1 MCTLFSAGA
10 AAVRNY
16 NSAVKIVIHETNP
29 EKQTL
34 TKWAAILKANEV
46 DYDVLATS
54 YYPYWHGTLANLKS
68 EFETVKTTY
77 GKDVMVAETSYA
89 YTLDDSDGHTNTV
102 RVGNNDDSSQT
113 NCTEPFT
120 VQGQATSIRNLINTV
135 SEAGGLGVFYWEP
148 AWITVGDTTG
158 LTGDTYDKQVAA
170 NKTTWETYGSGWAS
184 SFSSEYDPTDA
195 GKWYGGSAV
204 DNEAMFA
211 ADGTPLASL
220 NVWNYVRTG
229 AVNASVSV
237 DAVGTTDELSTS
249 IRIGEDFSLPKT
261 ITVSYNSGSVSENVE
276 WNEADKNAVSI
287 TKTGTY
293 EVKGSVSLSK
303 GVTSGTY
310 AGQTEIA
317 VTFTLTVL
325 PKNLIEDAKD
335 AGFEKGEN
343 FTAEGSALK
352 KIPSTENPYSG
363 DYSMSWWSQT
373 ATSARVTY
381 NKEISLEA
389 GSYVFEAMSMGS
401 TDEKVTLQVLDTEDN
416 VLYEGDATA
425 LQGYNNWQIP
435 KTTFTLEA
443 ATTVKLRVYVE
454 ILDGGWGSVDDLY
467 LYELVEESSEEPKD
481 PDPSPQTPAVDT
493 VTSSGT
499 TTETTTET
507 TTKTTTNAAG
517 KEVTT
522 TTTVK
527 TDADGNVTGSREVS
541 VIADVAKNTTAKV
554 TVNKT
559 ADGEVSSASASVT
572 KTGTASGDNTKL
584 TISAAV
590 TAQITEAA
598 GTDDVAISVKAV
610 DASGAT
616 KYTVKVNAQD
626 LTAGTKL
633 YIYKLDTKTGAYTM
647 VNSKTYT
654 VSAAG
659 NVSVSLDKKATYELV
674 DAKTA
679 KAIDKAILATVKTA
693 KSSATVK
700 AGKKTS
706 LTLSSKLNKAN
717 VKSITYTTSKKSVAT
732 VSKSGKVTAKK
743 AGTATVKA
751 KVTLLN
757 GKTKTVT
764 MKVKVK

>member
-1 MCTLFSAGA
+1 
-10 AAVRNY
+10 
-16 NSAVKIVIHETNP
+16 
-29 EKQTL
+29 
-34 TKWAAILKANEV
+34 
-46 DYDVLATS
+46 
-54 YYPYWHGTLANLKS
+54 
-68 EFETVKTTY
+68 
-77 GKDVMVAETSYA
+77 
-89 YTLDDSDGHTNTV
+89 
-102 RVGNNDDSSQT
+102 
-113 NCTEPFT
+113 
-120 VQGQATSIRNLINTV
+120 
-135 SEAGGLGVFYWEP
+135 
-148 AWITVGDTTG
+148 
-158 LTGDTYDKQVAA
+158 
-170 NKTTWETYGSGWAS
+170 
-184 SFSSEYDPTDA
+184 
-195 GKWYGGSAV
+195 
-204 DNEAMFA
+204 
-211 ADGTPLASL
+211 
-220 NVWNYVRTG
+220 
-229 AVNASVSV
+229 
-237 DAVGTTDELSTS
+237 
-249 IRIGEDFSLPKT
+249 
-261 ITVSYNSGSVSENVE
+261 VSENVE
-276 WNEADKNAVSI
+276 WNEADKNALSI

-325 PKNLIEDAKD
+325 PKNLIKDAED

-435 KTTFTLEA
+435 KTTFTLEET
-443 ATTVKLRVYVE
+443 TTVKLRVYVE

-467 LYELVEESSEEPKD
+467 LYELVEESSEEPKK
-481 PDPSPQTPAVDT
+481 PDTSSQTTAVTQPTTGVDT

-499 TTETTTET
+499 TTE
-507 TTKTTTNAAG
+507 TTTNAAG

-693 KSSATVK
+693 KSSVTVK